1 MIIGKTDSWVVECGK
16 CGGVSRCESDVG
28 VGGFEGWLLILFPLS
43 FVDSFWWVCLGD
55 LRWYYICLGVNF
67 FWIVWFSCRCRCGA
81 IGFPF
86 RAERRVE
93 VRSSFLC
100 FRGLIVVWDNFVV
113 QSFLVG
119 FVVAVSSR
127 VVWDVFSDDHFWFR
141 VSVVGIGGI
150 FPFVQ
155 RV

>member
-16 CGGVSRCESDVG
+16 RGGVSRCESDVG

-93 VRSSFLC
+93 VRS
-100 FRGLIVVWDNFVV
+100 R
-113 QSFLVG
+113 
-119 FVVAVSSR
+119 
-127 VVWDVFSDDHFWFR
+127 FS
-141 VSVVGIGGI
+141 VYGV
-150 FPFVQ
+150 
-155 RV
+155 